1 MSLFQKQR
9 PPRLGKNPIL
19 SIKHSLNI
27 LTHGNLSIFQ
37 TTTKNSLGHNLAL
50 AIYYFVHSCLIPT
63 VSLMR
68 TRTMSSTFLSSKI
81 RFLDICEVHKSLLHI
96 DKMPTRKATE
106 TKQIKT
112 PSIVEELSPVLPC
125 SCHNSL
131 HLFLQKHTFTDGYKV
146 HRVQR
151 S

>member
-1 MSLFQKQR
+1 MGLFQKQH

-27 LTHGNLSIFQ
+27 LTHGNLSVLQ

-68 TRTMSSTFLSSKI
+68 TPCLLLFLSSKI
-81 RFLDICEVHKSLLHI
+81 RFLDIYEVHKSLLAI

-112 PSIVEELSPVLPC
+112 PSIVEELSSVLPC

-131 HLFLQKHTFTDGYKV
+131 PLFLQKHTFTDGYKV